1 MYYYVSNYFMEADL
15 NHLRELSGS
24 EERESCWAPP
34 SCVRLLMKCHEAA
47 SPSSDVWGMAIC
59 HITLSF
65 GTLGTVGNGSICLI
79 YTPVSKG
86 SC

>member
-65 GTLGTVGNGSICLI
+65 GTLGTCTRQGRRLCGILN
-79 YTPVSKG
+79 VSPG
-86 SC
+86 T